1 MNLVVILT
9 RGALEGEDDRKK
21 EGEREKGKKK
31 KKKREKRKRER
42 TKERRMV
49 VGGLEAD
56 VARASGVLLELGC
69 STSAK
74 DVARRIPA
82 SVLRDALG
90 VCFLFTFKAGFVGS
104 LSGGSGVVV
113 CRGADGRWG
122 PPSSLGVVGGGL
134 GLQIGASASE
144 SVLVLNTESAVRGFS
159 GTSQVR
165 LGGDV
170 TVAAG
175 PLGRTAEGA
184 VGVQRR
190 TVSEASLG
198 RGTTTTP
205 TPQKKVVRAGAA
217 IWSYSLASGAFAGVA
232 MTGVYVRGRKDAN
245 AEFYGPAYRAW
256 GATPADLVLVTP
268 VAERLRDEAVQRSE
282 ALRTLYARLERAE
295 EVSTHKH
302 GAAHALAIAQGEH
315 RKPGAVGGRVRPPCG
330 DTQRPSRR
338 QRGRRPRRPLPRE
351 GGGRL
356 TRCRGGPERR
366 RVGVARRPLHPY
378 QGRSSRCRR
387 LGRRGPRGEQ
397 QQQHQQPS
405 SRHRHRL
412 TTTTTTLT
420 LTRVERLLLRK

>member
-1 MNLVVILT
+1 M
-9 RGALEGEDDRKK
+9 
-21 EGEREKGKKK
+21 
-31 KKKREKRKRER
+31 
-42 TKERRMV
+42 
-49 VGGLEAD
+49 
-56 VARASGVLLELGC
+56 ARASGVLLELGC

-315 RKPGAVGGRVRPPCG
+315 RKPGAVGGASPATLRRYSEALSTATRPTAKASPSSG
-330 DTQRPSRR
+330 GWRAAYEVSRR
-338 QRGRRPRRPLPRE
+338 SRASASRG
-351 GGGRL
+351 
-356 TRCRGGPERR
+356 
-366 RVGVARRPLHPY
+366 
-378 QGRSSRCRR
+378 SSAPSAPIP
-387 LGRRGPRGEQ
+387 GAQ
-397 QQQHQQPS
+397 QQMPPP
-405 SRHRHRL
+405 RPKR
-412 TTTTTTLT
+412 T
-420 LTRVERLLLRK
+420 ERGAAAAASAAFFATPTPFDDDDDDFDIDQG